1 MKINTQL
8 KSVLLFIPLCINS
21 FMCYN
26 QENFLPENITVSF
39 NGTFVTKN
47 VNDEFKATSDNGL
60 FKAKYD
66 IGAVTDEQRELLNTK
81 LYRDDRLLYSIENV
95 QGSDLYISN
104 AGYMAVLDMHLHFIQ
119 QVSIRFYDNT
129 GKYIYSG
136 SFEYASLFGFS
147 PMGEKFVV
155 GTDKELKIINL
166 RTGRSNSVECCSKF
180 AFSEDEQILATA
192 KESRLIIYQQ
202 FQQVYKI
209 NTDFFY
215 PRGIA
220 VSSDKKQVFIIDKK
234 NLKAFSLLDYKE
246 LFEKKLPENYSYRNL
261 MPVLNAILAG
271 VHYRNQGIS
280 SGILMV
286 YNSNGDILN
295 EKEIATKNYEVFP
308 EMKSPQKSSAKY
320 DQISWPFIPFDE
332 VHKVWN
338 HYEQHMGD
346 GTGYWAYLHQGLDL
360 EVPVGEPVYA
370 VEEGYVKLVLT
381 IGGASYW
388 RLAISPDQ
396 VSGYS
401 NGWLYAHLIE
411 SSIQVD
417 VGDYVELHD
426 YLGDIIYWSDDW
438 GHIHFVNIH
447 DQGTIWYYD
456 DDEWGINFN
465 PLLALN
471 PITDAVAPVIE
482 NFSAGSKFGFCVN
495 ETSNYLDSD
504 SLYADVDIIVKIS
517 DYHGD
522 SEWEQP
528 AFRTYYWLNS
538 LPDNTLVFPKTLG
551 QILNHTYE
559 FYNSGSYEAYAP
571 LIYKKDDLHPS
582 PHWMNE
588 TRDYFQIL
596 TNNNGDSIAEL
607 SETNLAFPT
616 TDYPDGNYRIFVEAW
631 DEFGNMDYDSMDVN
645 FDNFNTGFSDLSVE
659 NNKIFCFPNPAAD
672 FTTFVFDNEDELLS
686 PVLISIYNNSM
697 MLLQKYYY
705 DSGDSSQSLLK
716 IDLDGLTSGLYFYK
730 IVKGK
735 NEFAGKLI
743 IR

>member
-1 MKINTQL
+1 MKINTHL
-8 KSVLLFIPLCINS
+8 KSVLLFILFFGNS
-21 FMCYN
+21 LICYN
-26 QENFLPENITVSF
+26 QENYLPENITVSF
-39 NGTFVTKN
+39 NGTFVNKN
-47 VNDEFKATSDNGL
+47 VDDEFKAASENGF

-66 IGAVTDEQRELLNTK
+66 IGAVTDEHRELLNLK
-81 LYRDDRLLYSIENV
+81 LYNDGRLLYSMERV
-95 QGSDLYISN
+95 PGSDLYISN
-104 AGYMAVLDMHLHFIQ
+104 SGYLAVLDMHLHFIQ
-119 QVSIRFYDNT
+119 QVSIRFYNDA
-129 GKYIYSG
+129 GKFVYSD

-166 RTGRSNSVECCSKF
+166 RTGKTNSLESCSKF
-180 AFSEDEQILATA
+180 TFSHDEQLLVTA
-192 KESRLIIYQQ
+192 KESLLTIYEQ
-202 FQQVYKI
+202 FQPVYKI
-209 NTDFFY
+209 NTGFFY

-220 VSSDKKQVFIIDKK
+220 VSADKKQVYIVDKK
-234 NLKAFSLLDYKE
+234 NLKAFSLSDYNE
-246 LFEKKLPENYSYRNL
+246 LFGRILPENFSYRNL
-261 MPVLNAILAG
+261 MAGSNAILAG
-271 VHYRNQGIS
+271 VHYRYQGIS
-280 SGILMV
+280 RGILNV
-286 YNSNGDILN
+286 YDYQGNILCD
-295 EKEIATKNYEVFP
+295 KELATKKYEVFT
-308 EMKSPQKSSAKY
+308 ETKSPQKSSSKY
-320 DQISWPFIPFDE
+320 DQIPWPFFPFDE

-360 EVPVGEPVYA
+360 EVPIGEPVYA
-370 VEEGYVKLVLT
+370 VEGGYVKLVLT

-401 NGWLYAHLIE
+401 DGWLYAHLIE

-417 VGDYVELHD
+417 VGDYVQLHD

-465 PLLALN
+465 PLLALD
-471 PITDAVAPVIE
+471 PITDAVAPIIE
-482 NFSAGSKFGFCVN
+482 NFSTGSKFGFCAN

-504 SLYADVDIIVKIS
+504 SLYGDVDIILKVS

-528 AFRTYYWLNS
+528 AFKTYYWLKS
-538 LPDNTLVFPKTLG
+538 LPDDIIVFPKTLG

-559 FYNSGSYEAYAP
+559 FYNSAGYEGYAP
-571 LIYKKDDLHPS
+571 LLYKKDDLHPS

-588 TRDYFQIL
+588 SRDYYQIL
-596 TNNNGDSIAEL
+596 TNNNGDSIAGL
-607 SETNLAFPT
+607 SETDLAFPT
-616 TDYPDGNYRIFVEAW
+616 ADYPDGSYRIYAEAW

-645 FDNFNTGFSDLSVE
+645 FDNFNTGLSNISFE
-659 NNKIFCFPNPAAD
+659 NDKIYCFPNPAAD
-672 FTTFVFDNEDELLS
+672 FTTFVFDPEDEFHS
-686 PVLISIYNNSM
+686 PVLLSVYNNSM
-697 MLLQKYYY
+697 RLVRKYQYN
-705 DSGDSSQSLLK
+705 SSDRCNNLLK
-716 IDLDGLTSGLYFYK
+716 LNLEGLTGGLYFYK
-730 IVKGK
+730 IVNG
-735 NEFAGKLI
+735 NSEFTGKLI